1 MLAKMLLTLIFLFC
15 GLVCA
20 DNEELVDGS
29 LPTPEM
35 QPPTPPAATTGLAG
49 MATLPPS
56 RCEPLAPGSSII
68 LDESPLVS
76 PTGVQRR
83 YKLTR
88 SVTDPNRY
96 IAEFN
101 LRFSPTEDAV
111 GERYQGQAA
120 SPNDLFKDSP
130 QATRQDEMRAALIA
144 RTRECFQQNQ
154 GQLRAGDG
162 TVLELR
168 LSPANDP
175 SPPPQVTVEINTATA
190 RSNAGSWARQIQ
202 CPTIIHEVFHL
213 MGLCDGYRES
223 QTRVPE
229 EQSLFRVTTGGP
241 DQQSLQDPKSRIEPT
256 FMYNCRSVEPAD
268 SIMRNQ
274 FTSLQRMYE
283 VKICV
288 REDLSLPLSQQV
300 SQLPERCP
308 DGHTGTSQLLS
319 HEEYVRRVS
328 TPPNLTYQLMYYYR
342 PLPPRTQ
349 TVYPAQMRLI
359 IQPHCHSANQRYIDC
374 AQNAYRTLQVDGC
387 VNVPSFCTSGDFM
400 N

>member
-20 DNEELVDGS
+20 DNEELVDSS

-35 QPPTPPAATTGLAG
+35 QPPTPPTATTGLAG

-56 RCEPLAPGSSII
+56 RCEPLAPGSSLV

-88 SVTDPNRY
+88 SATDPNRY

-144 RTRECFQQNQ
+144 RTRECFQQTQ
-154 GQLRAGDG
+154 GQLRMSDG

-168 LSPANDP
+168 LTPANDP
-175 SPPPQVTVEINTATA
+175 SPPPQVTVDINTATA

-223 QTRVPE
+223 QARVLEDP
-229 EQSLFRVTTGGP
+229 SLFRITEGEQQP
-241 DQQSLQDPKSRIEPT
+241 DVKSRIEPL
-256 FMYNCRSVEPAD
+256 FMYNCRALEPQD
-268 SIMRNQ
+268 SIMSNQ
-274 FTSLQRMYE
+274 SAALQRMYE
-283 VKICV
+283 IKLCT
-288 REDLSLPLSQQV
+288 RSDSSLPLSQQV
-300 SQLPERCP
+300 TRLPDHCP
-308 DGHTGTSQLLS
+308 DGSVGVVQLQS
-319 HEEYVRRVS
+319 HDMYVRRMS
-328 TPPNLTYQLMYYYR
+328 APRSATQSMMFFYR
-342 PLPPRTQ
+342 PLPQRQQ

-359 IQPHCHSANQRYIDC
+359 TQPHCHSANQRYIDC

-387 VNVPSFCTSGDFM
+387 VNVPSFCTSGDFL